1 MGTLFDYVKWRGDLS
16 FREAPFNEVDSLIFS
31 LLSYIDFQGIVGED
45 HGGIRVPIKAAA
57 NSYFA
62 RNPNMKK
69 ISVGLIVPKDIV
81 KLFRALKDT
90 RRFRNV
96 EMRAYVNQIDL
107 EKQMQFS
114 AVTFFP
120 EDDTMVVAYRGTDDT
135 IIGWKENFNMSFLPV
150 VPAQAAAAN
159 YLENAAKSN
168 PSCQGIRVTGHSKGG
183 NLAVYSAVNCSS
195 DVKKRLIN
203 VWSNDGPGFN
213 KKILEDEDY
222 IELRPIIKSFVPEN
236 AVVGMLLEHDE
247 NYTVVKSRQKGLFQ
261 HDGISWEVMGGSL
274 VYVKEISNE
283 SKRLDRVLKDWI
295 KEMTPEQLE
304 QFTDALFQVLSADN
318 SLTLTELVSLKNKKI
333 LKGKEL
339 DPHVYKTIQKT
350 LAALI
355 SLNTK
360 NIISDIFPAKS
371 NVNSQ
376 K

>member
-150 VPAQAAAAN
+150 VPAQAAAAS